1 MRTNIFLLKGIINLI
16 VAHITI
22 LEINY
27 TLPDPDRS
35 LLIRCK
41 MIRMIS
47 VNIGIRSI
55 SDANSQTFF
64 EIKPSVWN
72 PRILLPTNATS
83 KTVTGITSDKIA
95 AVKYLISVCWG
106 LKANCIPNI
115 VKAMATKK
123 DTIDKTT
130 CLGAD
135 SASVVNDFFKSL
147 ITTSVS
153 LLVSLLFSGSTLFT
167 RNRFSCRF
175 SCSDACVF

>member
-1 MRTNIFLLKGIINLI
+1 
-16 VAHITI
+16 
-22 LEINY
+22 
-27 TLPDPDRS
+27 
-35 LLIRCK
+35 
-41 MIRMIS
+41 MIS

>member
-1 MRTNIFLLKGIINLI
+1 MT
-16 VAHITI
+16 
-22 LEINY
+22 
-27 TLPDPDRS
+27 
-35 LLIRCK
+35 
-41 MIRMIS
+41 RMIS

-55 SDANSQTFF
+55 SEANSHTFW
-64 EIKPSVWN
+64 EINPNVWIL
-72 PRILLPTNATS
+72 RTLLPTNMTS
-83 KTVTGITSDKIA
+83 STVTGIISDKMA
-95 AVKYLISVCWG
+95 AVKYLISAFCG

-135 SASVVNDFFKSL
+135 SASAVIDFFKSL

>member
-27 TLPDPDRS
+27 TLPVPDRS

-167 RNRFSCRF
+167 RNRFSC
-175 SCSDACVF
+175 SDACVF